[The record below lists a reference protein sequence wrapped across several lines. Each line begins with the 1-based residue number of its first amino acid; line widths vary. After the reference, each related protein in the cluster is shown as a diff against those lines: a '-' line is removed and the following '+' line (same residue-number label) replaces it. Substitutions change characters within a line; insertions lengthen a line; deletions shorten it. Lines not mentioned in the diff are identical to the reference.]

1 MNARQGGKV
10 KKNKKKIVEPTFLR
24 GNRGLPEMKAGK
36 GNLEGPKTTGSFR
49 RSAEVKFLHQ
59 TSKFWNRGPYY

>member
-1 MNARQGGKV
+1 
-10 KKNKKKIVEPTFLR
+10 
-24 GNRGLPEMKAGK
+24 MKAGK